1 MQKTVFHIP
10 KMDCPSEE
18 NLIKLKLNNFPDIL
32 NLVFDIPN
40 RKLTIFHKEN
50 SAKIEKAIDELN
62 LGSKL
67 ISTGESDQTVFEE
80 HSNQRKVLWIVL
92 IINFSFF
99 LIEMITGLISR
110 SMGLVADSLDM
121 LADAFVYAISLY
133 AVGGT
138 LQRKKSIARIAGYFQ
153 ITLAVIGFVEVV
165 RRFIGMEALPDF
177 RTMIIVSVFALIANA
192 VCLYLLMK
200 SKSNEAHMRA
210 SMIFTSNDIIINL
223 GVIIAGVLV
232 LWLNSSLPDLI
243 VGSAVFILVIFGAV
257 RILKLAK

>member
-18 NLIKLKLNNFPDIL
+18 NLIKLKLNDFSDIV
-32 NLVFDIPN
+32 NLDFDIPN

-50 SAKIEKAIDELN
+50 SAKIESAIDELN

-67 ISTGESDQTVFEE
+67 ISTGASDQTVFEE
-80 HSNQRKVLWIVL
+80 HSNQRKILWIVL

-138 LQRKKSIARIAGYFQ
+138 LQRKKSIAKIAGYFQ
-153 ITLAVIGFVEVV
+153 ITLAVLGFIEVV
-165 RRFIGMEALPDF
+165 RRFIGAEIMPDF

-192 VCLYLLMK
+192 ICLYLLMK
-200 SKSNEAHMRA
+200 SKSSEAHMRA
-210 SMIFTSNDIIINL
+210 SMIFTSNDVIINL
-223 GVIIAGVLV
+223 GVILAGVLV
-232 LWLNSSLPDLI
+232 LSLNSSLPDLI

>member
-18 NLIKLKLNNFPDIL
+18 NLIKLKLNDFSDIV
-32 NLVFDIPN
+32 NLDFDIPN
-40 RKLTIFHKEN
+40 RKLTIFHNEN
-50 SAKIEKAIDELN
+50 SAKIEKAIGELN
-62 LGSKL
+62 LNSKL
-67 ISTGESDQTVFEE
+67 ISTGESDLIVFEE
-80 HSNQRKVLWIVL
+80 QSNQRKVLWIVL

-99 LIEMITGLISR
+99 LIEMITGLISK

-138 LQRKKSIARIAGYFQ
+138 LRRKKSIARIAGYFQ

-165 RRFIGMEALPDF
+165 RRFIGMETLPDF
-177 RTMIIVSVFALIANA
+177 RTMIIVSIFALIANA

-210 SMIFTSNDIIINL
+210 SMIFTSNDVIINL
-223 GVIIAGVLV
+223 GVILAGVLV

-243 VGSAVFILVIFGAV
+243 VGSAVFILVMFGAV